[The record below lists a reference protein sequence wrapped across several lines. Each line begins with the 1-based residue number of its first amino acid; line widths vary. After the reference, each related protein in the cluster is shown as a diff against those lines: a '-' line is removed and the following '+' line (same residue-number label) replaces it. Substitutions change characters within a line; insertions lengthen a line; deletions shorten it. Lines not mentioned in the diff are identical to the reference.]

1 MSQYGRTRRRRR
13 KNRTPGWVILVAGNA
28 AVILVI
34 MFLSLMSQIK
44 TLEAEAAGDP
54 YIGLYETSASFVSE
68 MVPEV
73 DAWESYEP
81 KVSQDAEDQEV
92 ENLYPTFIYSKD
104 WDGEDA
110 YLLAKIAECEAGN
123 QPVETRA
130 KVILAVLNRVW
141 SPQFPDSIEGVIMQH
156 NNGVYQFSPTLPGGS
171 WWYIEPSE
179 ESWEAVDL
187 VMEMEFDTSEGALY
201 FESFSTEEEM
211 LNSWHHRCLEYLY
224 QSGDMRF
231 YK

>member
-1 MSQYGRTRRRRR
+1 MSQQRRTRRRRR
-13 KNRTPGWVILVAGNA
+13 RNRTPGWVILVVGNA
-28 AVILVI
+28 IVVLVI
-34 MFLSLMSQIK
+34 MFVSLMGQIK
-44 TLEAEAAGDP
+44 EMEAKAAGEP
-54 YIGLYETSASFVSE
+54 TIRVPEQSASFVSE
-68 MVPEV
+68 KVPDWEV
-73 DAWESYEP
+73 WELYEP
-81 KVSQDAEDQEV
+81 VVSQDNEDQEI
-92 ENLYPTFIYSKD
+92 ENMYPRFTYSKD
-104 WDGEDA
+104 WDGEDS

-123 QPVETRA
+123 QPIETRV

-141 SPQFPDSIEGVIMQH
+141 SPQFPDTIEEVILQ
-156 NNGVYQFSPTLPGGS
+156 NRNGVYQFSPTMPGGS

-179 ESWEAVDL
+179 LSYEAVDM

-211 LNSWHHRCLEYLY
+211 LRSWHHRCLEYLY

>member
-1 MSQYGRTRRRRR
+1 M
-13 KNRTPGWVILVAGNA
+13 VGNA
-28 AVILVI
+28 IVVLVI
-34 MFLSLMSQIK
+34 MFMSLVGQIK
-44 TLEAEAAGDP
+44 EMEAKAAGEP
-54 YIGLYETSASFVSE
+54 VILVPEQSASFVSE
-68 MVPEV
+68 MVPSWEV
-73 DAWESYEP
+73 QESYEP
-81 KVSQDAEDQEV
+81 MVSQDNEDQEV
-92 ENLYPTFIYSKD
+92 ESTYPRFTYSKD
-104 WDGEDA
+104 WDGEDS

-141 SPQFPDSIEGVIMQH
+141 SPSFPDTIEEVILQ
-156 NNGVYQFSPTLPGGS
+156 NRNGVYQFSPTMPGGS

-179 ESWEAVDL
+179 LSYEAVDM

-211 LNSWHHRCLEYLY
+211 LRSWHHRCLEYLY